1 MSCMPI
7 DTQTLFKKNAQLLLE
22 LRLYAVHRNFQNV
35 TVCCALGDYASFLRF
50 LKQCTAWN

>member
-1 MSCMPI
+1 MPI